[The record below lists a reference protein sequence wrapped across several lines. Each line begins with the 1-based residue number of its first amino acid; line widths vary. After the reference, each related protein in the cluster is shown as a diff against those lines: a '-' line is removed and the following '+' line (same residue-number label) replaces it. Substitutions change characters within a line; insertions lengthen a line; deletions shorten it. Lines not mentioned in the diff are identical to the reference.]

1 MKKAHVYQRGRLAG
15 VLEKSDDAR
24 YRFTYAHDYIEDPST
39 LPISLTL
46 SKRGEPFESET
57 LFPFFFGL
65 LSEGSTKTIQCR
77 TLKIDEQD
85 HFELL
90 LSTGED
96 CIGSVSVVRVQAQEE
111 PYER

>member
-1 MKKAHVYQRGRLAG
+1 M
-15 VLEKSDDAR
+15 EKSDDAR

-46 SKRGEPFESET
+46 SKRSET

-65 LSEGSTKTIQCR
+65 LSEGSTKAIQCR

-96 CIGSVSVVRVQAQEE
+96 CIGSVSVVRIQDQEE
-111 PYER
+111 SYER